1 MTKREILADGLLLLT
16 ALIWGCAFSVVKN
29 ALDSFPPGAIIAM
42 RYLIAAAITG
52 ALFHK
57 RLRGLTRGDVA
68 RGALVGLALFGAYI
82 VQPIGLQYTTAG
94 KNAFLTTIYVLLV
107 PFGCALLF
115 HQKLQKGNLIAAV
128 LMLVGIGLLS
138 LDGQAG
144 GLNVGDLLTL
154 ACGFLFAAHIIAE
167 EQCQKKTNTY
177 ALIVLQFAFCGLY
190 AAVYSL
196 TFERGMPMT
205 FSPGSVGGLLYIAV
219 FSTTI
224 GMSLQNIGQSM
235 APASHA
241 VILLSLESVFGVLFS
256 CLLLGEKVTPQM
268 GVGFAVY
275 MYGMMGSAVNEISS
289 DASGSISMGDAMKT
303 LGLTLS
309 GGQMAIFAVQLFL
322 TIAIGLSVSLI
333 LGAMA
338 TDTKSVQTL
347 VLPIMMITMIP
358 FFVTM
363 FADVNSLSPIPR
375 IILYIIP
382 FTHTYTAMNNMLFGH
397 MGLVWVGL
405 IYQLVFFAVC
415 MYLAVKIF
423 TTDLLFTM
431 SLPVKSAAKAP
442 KKK

>member
-82 VQPIGLQYTTAG
+82 VQTIGLQYTTAG

-115 HQKLQKGNLIAAV
+115 HQKLQKGNLIAAA

-154 ACGFLFAAHIIAE
+154 VCGFLFAAHIIAV
-167 EQCQKKTNTY
+167 EQCQKKTNPY

-196 TFERGMPMT
+196 IFERGMPMT
-205 FSPGSVGGLLYIAV
+205 FSLGSVGGLLYIAV

-256 CLLLGEKVTPQM
+256 
-268 GVGFAVY
+268 
-275 MYGMMGSAVNEISS
+275 
-289 DASGSISMGDAMKT
+289 
-303 LGLTLS
+303 
-309 GGQMAIFAVQLFL
+309 
-322 TIAIGLSVSLI
+322 
-333 LGAMA
+333 
-338 TDTKSVQTL
+338 
-347 VLPIMMITMIP
+347 
-358 FFVTM
+358 
-363 FADVNSLSPIPR
+363 
-375 IILYIIP
+375 
-382 FTHTYTAMNNMLFGH
+382 
-397 MGLVWVGL
+397 
-405 IYQLVFFAVC
+405 
-415 MYLAVKIF
+415 
-423 TTDLLFTM
+423 
-431 SLPVKSAAKAP
+431 
-442 KKK
+442 